1 MLYLGIDFGTSFT
14 KAAVFDT
21 KKAAG
26 GNSTQATIPIKLSSF
41 KGGKVSEYSENNMPT
56 VAFVS
61 AKTGHISVG
70 YEALNQRLSPNGT
83 FYCNFKPMLDL
94 GDGNIG
100 YDRIHQRIVVAIL
113 VYVRSRAM
121 TQMNETFN
129 DVVLTVPASTGEN
142 SVRRKLMKRAAVQ
155 AGFRHV
161 DIIPEPEAAA
171 YYLLNNNLK
180 AQNGNQYIIYDFG
193 GGTFDT
199 SIIVVRDSQVFV
211 VDKSVGS
218 DNETKWGGVYIDAA
232 IRKDYMSRS
241 AKAKKWANMLREN
254 LPIHMA
260 LEYSDH
266 LRNEPINAKISLS
279 KHTKFVNSFND
290 YTLTREAFESI
301 PDVRR
306 MVEDTLECSLSLLQ
320 YNVENN
326 LCGDLQHVNTIF
338 LVGGSSRLPM
348 VNAAWNEL
356 KQRDMSLVFNIVS
369 CPLDAVACGAARY
382 NFMKPSPGRL
392 VTDAVAKISKHDY
405 STAALY
411 IGKASK
417 ESDVAKTC
425 MALLYYSCILTKSKK
440 AYNRALAL
448 IGDISRPE
456 AYEMK
461 ALMTFLGHGVKKDD
475 DQVKLLLNKIDSNY
489 EGEIFKLL
497 NEVVNNGDWT
507 HLDSI
512 YHFDAKNYISNLLP
526 LFKTEKAEKDDD

>member
-41 KGGKVSEYSENNMPT
+41 KGGKVSEYSEDNMPT

-83 FYCNFKPMLDL
+83 YYCNFKPMLDL
-94 GDGNIG
+94 VDGNIG
-100 YDRIHQRIVVAIL
+100 YERVHYRIVVAIL
-113 VYVRSRAM
+113 EYVRSRAM
-121 TQMNETFN
+121 TQMNEEFN
-129 DVVLTVPASTGEN
+129 DVVLTVPASTREN
-142 SVRRKLMKRAAVQ
+142 SVRWELMKRAAVQ

-171 YYLLNNNLK
+171 YCLLNNNLK

-199 SIIVVRDSQVFV
+199 SIIVIRDSQVFV
-211 VDKSVGS
+211 VDESVGS
-218 DNETKWGGVYIDAA
+218 DNETKWGGIYIDAA
-232 IRKDYMSRS
+232 IRKDYISRS
-241 AKAKKWANMLREN
+241 AKAEKLADMLRGN
-254 LPIHMA
+254 LPIDMA

-279 KHTKFVNSFND
+279 KKTKFVNSFND

-301 PDVRR
+301 YDVRS
-306 MVEDTLECSLSLLQ
+306 MIADTLECSLGLLKS
-320 YNVENN
+320 NAEDN
-326 LCGDLQHVNTIF
+326 LCGDLQHVSTVF

-348 VNAAWNEL
+348 VKAAWNEL
-356 KQRDMSLVFNIVS
+356 KQSKSLDFHIVPCS
-369 CPLDAVACGAARY
+369 LDAVACGAARY

-392 VTDAVAKISKHDY
+392 VADAVAKLSKHDY

-425 MALLYYSCILTKSKK
+425 MALLYYSCVLTKGKK

-448 IGDISRPE
+448 IGDINRPE

-475 DQVKLLLNKIDSNY
+475 GQVKLLLNKIDSDY
-489 EGEIFKLL
+489 QGGIYKHL
-497 NEVVNNGDWT
+497 NEVVNEGDWV
-507 HLDSI
+507 HLDDI
-512 YHFDAKNYISNLLP
+512 YHFDAINYISKLLP
-526 LFKTEKAEKDDD
+526 LFETEKSDN